1 RDRLAKSPVLK
12 WGLHAKKQPTNKLKL
27 PERFFP
33 LCEPLF
39 TRLAEGVKRVGSGK
53 ALNEGFLAQ

>member
-1 RDRLAKSPVLK
+1 M
-12 WGLHAKKQPTNKLKL
+12 
-27 PERFFP
+27 

-39 TRLAEGVKRVGSGK
+39 TRLAEEVKRVGSGK

>member
-1 RDRLAKSPVLK
+1 
-12 WGLHAKKQPTNKLKL
+12 LHAKKQPTNKLKL

-33 LCEPLF
+33 LCEFLF